1 MIMGTGVD
9 VVDVDRFARILER
22 TPALRTRLFTDAEQD
37 LPVRSLAGRF
47 AVREAVAKAVHAP
60 PGMIWRH
67 CWVEK
72 NRDGAPRLVVA
83 GTVEETAAR
92 LGINRWHVSITHDGG
107 VAVATV
113 VAERLA
119 PEELEAARALEESTW
134 S

>member
-9 VVDVDRFARILER
+9 VVDVDRFERILER
-22 TPALRTRLFTDAEQD
+22 TPRLRDRLFTEDEQA

-47 AVREAVAKAVHAP
+47 AVREAVAKALHAP

-72 NRDGAPRLVVA
+72 NRYGAPRLVVT
-83 GTVEETAAR
+83 GTIQDTAEH

-107 VAVATV
+107 VAVAHV
-113 VAERLA
+113 IAERLSA
-119 PEELEAARALEESTW
+119 EELTMARRLEEITW
-134 S
+134 G